1 MNIIRRRGW
10 EISDRLVTPE
20 HLAFSR
26 RSLLAGV
33 LVRSHWR
40 RVQRMRSA

>member
-10 EISDRLVTPE
+10 EISDRLATPE

-33 LVRSHWR
+33 QCSHWR
-40 RVQRMRSA
+40 PVRLMRSA